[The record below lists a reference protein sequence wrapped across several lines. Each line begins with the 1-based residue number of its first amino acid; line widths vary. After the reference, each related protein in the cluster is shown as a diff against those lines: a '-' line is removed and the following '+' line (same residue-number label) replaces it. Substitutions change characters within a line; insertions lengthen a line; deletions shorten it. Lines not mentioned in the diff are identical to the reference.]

1 MKLSEDVHAMLD
13 RKNLALLAQYNI
25 RSISALLSAKS
36 ERVAAMLMISYTAAS
51 SLRRDLLAEYARF
64 PTIGLEEFQTR
75 LKRESSLSTGS
86 LSLDKMLG
94 GGLRGGVV
102 TEVFGHPGTGKTQL
116 CLTVAVTS
124 LLTSSSP
131 GLVFYVDT
139 KGDFSADRFLQIL
152 GSRSSE
158 EASSGSLEARDRLR
172 ICTAIT
178 AADLTKAVDLIERL
192 EEEEVSLVV
201 VDNISLPVM
210 RLVIHGNIGKG
221 MGIGSR
227 VTQSLQRIASM
238 KGASVLLV
246 SSMKGAGG
254 LGPGERPSPALGTV
268 WSNTANVRLL
278 MSRVSETDIEI
289 RLMRGGSVGD
299 KCSVIL
305 KKEGIIDKITSH
317 ST

>member
-1 MKLSEDVHAMLD
+1 M
-13 RKNLALLAQYNI
+13 
-25 RSISALLSAKS
+25 
-36 ERVAAMLMISYTAAS
+36 
-51 SLRRDLLAEYARF
+51 
-64 PTIGLEEFQTR
+64 
-75 LKRESSLSTGS
+75 
-86 LSLDKMLG
+86 
-94 GGLRGGVV
+94 

-116 CLTVAVTS
+116 CLTAAVTS

-227 VTQSLQRIASM
+227 VTQSLQRYSHKLFYLSLRVSESFRIATV

-268 WSNTANVRLL
+268 WSNTANVR
-278 MSRVSETDIEI
+278 
-289 RLMRGGSVGD
+289 
-299 KCSVIL
+299 
-305 KKEGIIDKITSH
+305 
-317 ST
+317 